1 MLAEENL
8 VKYVILIYHNP
19 ASQRIWESFTVEQR
33 TEGLREYAALNEA
46 LAESGEM
53 IVSQALADQSLARR
67 VSVRN
72 GEVLTSDAPLAETKE
87 QLAGFYLVDCADMA
101 RAVEIAARVPEAS
114 AGLAGPGL
122 VEVRPVMTYDL
133 LGG

>member
-1 MLAEENL
+1 MPAKENL

-19 ASQRIWESFTVEQR
+19 ASQRIWESFTAEQR

-46 LAESGEM
+46 LAESGEI
-53 IVSQALADQSLARR
+53 IVSQALSDQARR
-67 VSVRN
+67 VAVRD
-72 GEVLTSDAPLAETKE
+72 GDVLTTDAPLAETKE
-87 QLAGFYLVDCADMA
+87 QLAGFYLVDCADMD
-101 RAVEIAARVPEAS
+101 RAVQIAAMVPEAS
-114 AGLAGPGL
+114 AVLPGAGL